1 MAQSAWITAE
11 AEVDAVVEALKGTS
25 RSLTSIQKQALGIIA
40 RKGAQEIR
48 KDIKSKIKDR
58 TRSKGGLAKS
68 YGFRVKRDGSEAN
81 IYPRGA
87 SGSDIFPKAMVQ
99 NAGHEGPTAR
109 ARSWKVAPKAFVDH
123 TENFLESKDF
133 SAELSKM
140 ADKALKKYWG

>member
-1 MAQSAWITAE
+1 MAESSWIVAE
-11 AEVDAVVEALKGTS
+11 AEVSAVVEALKGTS

-40 RKGAQEIR
+40 RKGVQEIR
-48 KDIKSKIKDR
+48 KDIKAKIKDR
-58 TRSKGGLAKS
+58 ARSTGELAKA

-87 SGSDIFPKAMVQ
+87 SGSRIFPKAMVQ

-109 ARSWKVAPKAFVDH
+109 AGSWTVAPKAFVSH
-123 TENFLESKDF
+123 TENFLENRDF
-133 SAELSKM
+133 SEELSKM